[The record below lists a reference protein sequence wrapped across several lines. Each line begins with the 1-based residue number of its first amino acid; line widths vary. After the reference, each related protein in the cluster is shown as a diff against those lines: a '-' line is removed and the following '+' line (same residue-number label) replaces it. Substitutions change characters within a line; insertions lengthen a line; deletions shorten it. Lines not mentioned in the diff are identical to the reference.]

1 MFGFVGEG
9 IRNTFAMG
17 NYRGIFS
24 SVLRGKRVWRV
35 HFKTLRW
42 RWVKNNGEG
51 V

>member
-1 MFGFVGEG
+1 MFGFLGEG
-9 IRNTFAMG
+9 IRNTFAMS

-24 SVLRGKRVWRV
+24 SVLRGKRV

-42 RWVKNNGEG
+42 RWVENNGEG